1 MSGTRDNALGIFIR
15 GASATRSFTSHRLAS
30 FRVASKLYAPIA
42 GIEAPTGETASA
54 SRRFPGEPSRER
66 RFAARWAGANHAID
80 DAPLSDQ
87 RQSTLCQEQ
96 RDAMVLPRRYMG
108 GSLID
113 EAGLP
118 HHRD

>member
-1 MSGTRDNALGIFIR
+1 
-15 GASATRSFTSHRLAS
+15 LAS

-66 RFAARWAGANHAID
+66 RFAARGLE
-80 DAPLSDQ
+80 PTM
-87 RQSTLCQEQ
+87 QSTMHLYPINGKSKLCQEQ